1 MRARSPFIVVPL
13 SALVLV
19 SVLCGAYFLV
29 DPLPPRRFVIATGA
43 AGSTYESFAKEY
55 QRILAHYGIDLEI
68 RNSAGALDNLR
79 LLRDASSG
87 VQAALTTLG
96 VTEDDDP
103 DLLYSLGG
111 TFDTPIFIFYRNADP
126 LTIFAQFRGKRLV
139 IGTPGTALRSTL
151 SEALKVTGAWE
162 PSGVLL
168 DLNNAQAIEELISG
182 RVDIVAL
189 PQPETGALERLLG
202 APDIRLMNVA
212 QAEAIAKAVPALKH
226 VMLWRG
232 LIDLSRDIPNS
243 NIDLL
248 AFRNRLLVRN
258 NLHPALQYLLL
269 EAMREVHWAPG
280 PFNTMGEFP
289 AEQPNDL
296 PLSPTAQAFY
306 RNGPTL
312 WQRYTWF
319 WLSSLIDRIAFFGIP
334 VFVALIPIV
343 GFALSF
349 HRWIYMRR
357 IISPE
362 HDVSRQLDPLPP
374 AEQE

>member
-1 MRARSPFIVVPL
+1 MAQPPGATARR
-13 SALVLV
+13 SARLHQRVCVL
-19 SVLCGAYFLV
+19 
-29 DPLPPRRFVIATGA
+29 
-43 AGSTYESFAKEY
+43 
-55 QRILAHYGIDLEI
+55 
-68 RNSAGALDNLR
+68 
-79 LLRDASSG
+79 
-87 VQAALTTLG
+87 
-96 VTEDDDP
+96 
-103 DLLYSLGG
+103 
-111 TFDTPIFIFYRNADP
+111 
-126 LTIFAQFRGKRLV
+126 GKRLV

-189 PQPETGALERLLG
+189 PQPETGASERLLG